1 MSFNIST
8 EHFKTI
14 SERQTEQTDCTEWL
28 YWMTELNDWFDWLTD
43 WLYWMTETH
52 VWRPSRQ
59 RGSKL
64 DRTDTEWHTDMSD
77 CIGPS
82 HRSVWV
88 QKSLAASF
96 NRSISGDFS
105 LSTYFLFSIS
115 SISKVMLF
123 HQLMHFRTEGLRD
136 RGTEGLRDQ
145 GTEGPRDWGM
155 EWLNDWGTE
164 GLMDS
169 GAEGL
174 RDWGAEGLRNWRT

>member
-43 WLYWMTETH
+43 WLYWMTERH
-52 VWRPSRQ
+52 VWLHKTFTTAWVQTRQ
-59 RGSKL
+59 
-64 DRTDTEWHTDMSD
+64 DWHWMTHWHVW

-123 HQLMHFRTEGLRD
+123 HQLMHFRTEGPRD

-145 GTEGPRDWGM
+145 GTEGW
-155 EWLNDWGTE
+155 
-164 GLMDS
+164 S
-169 GAEGL
+169 G
-174 RDWGAEGLRNWRT
+174 